1 MVGSKFLMAMKII
14 ECPRDAMQGM
24 VGFIPTELKIAYL
37 NKLLK
42 VGFDTIDFGSFVSP
56 KAIPQLQDTAEVLT
70 GLELTP
76 KSSKLLAIIAN
87 ARGADEALT
96 HEEIA
101 YLGYPMSISDTFQ
114 RKNTGKSII
123 ESLEVLTYIQEQCIK
138 ANRTLVVYLS
148 MGFGNPYGDPFNT
161 QIVLQFADILASLG
175 IKIIS
180 LADTVGLATPDQ
192 IIDLYGELVRTDST
206 VEYGLHLHSNPTL
219 AQQKVDAAIAAGCQR
234 LDGAILGYGG
244 CPMAE
249 DELVGNIDTRTIVN
263 GLQDH
268 GIDAHLDMTSFVE
281 AEQFG
286 AQIFNP

>member
-24 VGFIPTELKIAYL
+24 AEFIPTELKIAYL

-42 VGFDTIDFGSFVSP
+42 VGFDTIDFGSFVSS
-56 KAIPQLQDTAEVLT
+56 KAIPQLRDTSDVLA

-87 ARGADEALT
+87 ARGADEALA

-114 RKNTGKSII
+114 QKNTGKSII
-123 ESLEVLTYIQEQCIK
+123 ESLEVLAYVQEQCIK
-138 ANRTLVVYLS
+138 TNRKLVVYLS
-148 MGFGNPYGDPFNT
+148 MGFGNPYGDPFSN

-175 IKIIS
+175 VKIIS

-192 IIDLYGELVRTDST
+192 IIDLYGALVRTDST
-206 VEYGLHLHSNPTL
+206 IEYGLHLHSNPTL
-219 AQQKVDAAIAAGCQR
+219 AHQKVDAAITAGCQR

-249 DELVGNIDTRTIVN
+249 DELVGNIDTRSIVN
-263 GLQDH
+263 SLEDH
-268 GIDAHLDMTSFVE
+268 GIDTHLDMTSFVE
-281 AEQFG
+281 AEQFA
-286 AQIFNP
+286 AQIFNQ

>member
-1 MVGSKFLMAMKII
+1 MKII
-14 ECPRDAMQGM
+14 ECPRDAMQGRTE
-24 VGFIPTELKIAYL
+24 FIPTELKITYL

-56 KAIPQLQDTAEVLT
+56 KAIPQLKDTAEVLA
-70 GLELTP
+70 GLALTP

-138 ANRTLVVYLS
+138 ANRALVVYLS
-148 MGFGNPYGDPFNT
+148 MGFGNPYGDPFDN
-161 QIVLQFADILASLG
+161 QIVLQFADILSSLG
-175 IKIIS
+175 VKIIS

-192 IIDLYGELVRTDST
+192 ITTLYGELVRTDST
-206 VEYGLHLHSNPTL
+206 IEYGLHLHSNPTL
-219 AQQKVDAAIAAGCQR
+219 AKQKVDAAIAAGCQR

-249 DELVGNIDTRTIVN
+249 DELVGNIDTRTIISS
-263 GLQDH
+263 LQDQS
-268 GIDAHLDMTSFVE
+268 IDPHLDITSFVE
-281 AEQFG
+281 AEQFA